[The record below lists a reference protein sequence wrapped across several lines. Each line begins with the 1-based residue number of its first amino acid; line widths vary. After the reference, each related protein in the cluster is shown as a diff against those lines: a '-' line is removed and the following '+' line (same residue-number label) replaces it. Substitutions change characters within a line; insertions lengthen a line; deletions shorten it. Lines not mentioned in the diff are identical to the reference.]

1 MKCRL
6 TIRNT
11 VHLTVL
17 LSAIVR
23 LFPTVWNTWEKKVF
37 HHNAKTP
44 AMPLTAFGGGGGGG
58 EASYSV
64 LHYFQMIL
72 HIARESANECRKI
85 GLRY

>member
-1 MKCRL
+1 M
-6 TIRNT
+6 
-11 VHLTVL
+11 
-17 LSAIVR
+17 
-23 LFPTVWNTWEKKVF
+23 F

-44 AMPLTAFGGGGGGG
+44 ALPLTAFGGGGGGG
-58 EASYSV
+58 ETSYSV